1 MPGCETNHEGE
12 RRHPSCTAQRTAH
25 LDEIFEG
32 VRQVEHT
39 PIEPRCE
46 VHVCQ
51 QPCAS
56 IGLMNQLTMTYI
68 TSRLPHATIS
78 TLYHTRQ
85 PAPCTTYDNH
95 LTAPHAT
102 GSTLHH
108 IRQSAYCTLQHTRQ
122 AAQHTAYGQQ
132 SAHRALQTT
141 VSTPRISYDNE
152 HTASHTT
159 VSTHRTTQDSQHT
172 AHISCS
178 RKHESS
184 LPSQC
189 SCSSRNA
196 KRDAR
201 GEPFGVGSAQMAGT
215 KSCFFSRGQSR
226 GSCLPEAMALART
239 LARSLE
245 MAFATMSSIRFR
257 RWGFRA
263 PLARR

>member
-1 MPGCETNHEGE
+1 LPGCETNHEGE

-68 TSRLPHATIS
+68 TSRLPHATIN

-159 VSTHRTTQDSQHT
+159 VSTLITYDSRQSAHCASHTTASTLHHIRQSAHT
-172 AHISCS
+172 APHKTASTLHTS
-178 RKHESS
+178 VAAASTRAAYRPKAPAAPGTQSVMPEANH
-184 LPSQC
+184 L
-189 SCSSRNA
+189 A
-196 KRDAR
+196 WAR
-201 GEPFGVGSAQMAGT
+201 
-215 KSCFFSRGQSR
+215 RRWLGQS
-226 GSCLPEAMALART
+226 PA
-239 LARSLE
+239 
-245 MAFATMSSIRFR
+245 SSAVANHVGAAYQK
-257 RWGFRA
+257 RW
-263 PLARR
+263 L